1 MYWPLNSFK
10 PNEILVNMSDKRKL
24 EPTFLREYDIRGII
38 GPKFNKAD
46 FRSIGRGFGAI
57 LKENNNNANS
67 QPKVVVGYDGRL
79 TSVDLS
85 EALCGGLL
93 DSGIDVINI
102 GCGPTP
108 MLYFAAQRFCAQGG
122 MMVTGSHNTSDY
134 NGIKMVMNGKPFYG
148 KDIQKLGLRIEDG
161 NFTFGKGSKLN
172 KVVENAYVQRLL
184 EDLQLGKEMRVA
196 WDPGN
201 GAAGDVLQLLI
212 KDLPGQHFVIN
223 AEIDG
228 KFPAHHPDP
237 TIETNLNQLKVLVRE
252 NNCDLGIGF
261 DGDGDRIGVID
272 GKCRV
277 LWGDQILV
285 ILAREVLSQKPKS
298 PIIVDVKASKIF
310 FDEILKLGGVP
321 VMAAAGHSLI
331 KAKMAELESPLAG
344 EMSGHI
350 FFADKYYGYDDALYA
365 AIRLL
370 SVLSNSETALSEMR
384 DSFPK
389 MMNTPELRFDCADE
403 RKFNVIRDVHEGLN
417 SIENIKVSD
426 IDGVR
431 VETEY
436 GWWLLRASNTQAAL
450 VARCES
456 ETEEGLRRLKND
468 LSEHLIKSGIKPPS
482 NFN

>member
-1 MYWPLNSFK
+1 MR
-10 PNEILVNMSDKRKL
+10 DKRIL
-24 EPTFLREYDIRGII
+24 EPNYLREYDIRGII
-38 GPKFNKAD
+38 GPKFNEDD
-46 FRSIGRGFGAI
+46 FRSIGRGFGSV
-57 LKENNNNANS
+57 LRENNNYANS
-67 QPKVVVGYDGRL
+67 QPSVVVGYDGRL
-79 TSVDLS
+79 TSIDLS
-85 EALCGGLL
+85 EALCAGLQ
-93 DSGIDVINI
+93 DSGVDIVSI

-108 MLYFAAQRFCAQGG
+108 MLYYATQRFCAQGG

-148 KDIQKLGLRIEDG
+148 EDIQKLGLRIKDG
-161 NFTFGKGSKLN
+161 SFTSGSGFKSNRSVKNL
-172 KVVENAYVQRLL
+172 YVQRLL
-184 EDLQLGKEMRVA
+184 EDLQVGKEMRVA

-201 GAAGDVLQLLI
+201 GAAGEVLQLLI
-212 KDLPGQHFVIN
+212 EDLPGEHFVIN
-223 AEIDG
+223 EKIDG
-228 KFPAHHPDP
+228 NFPAHHPDP
-237 TIETNLNQLKVLVRE
+237 TIESNLSQLKVLVRE
-252 NNCDLGIGF
+252 KNCDLGIGF

-272 GKCRV
+272 GTCRV
-277 LWGDQILV
+277 LWGDQLLV

-310 FDEILKLGGVP
+310 FDEISKLGGVP
-321 VMAAAGHSLI
+321 IMAAAGHSLI

-370 SVLSNSETALSEMR
+370 SVLSKSENNLSEIR
-384 DSFPK
+384 DSFPE

-403 RKFNVIRDVHEGLN
+403 LKFNVIKEVHKRLLN
-417 SIENIKVSD
+417 IENIKVLD

-431 VETEY
+431 VETKD

-450 VARCES
+450 VGRCES
-456 ETEEGLRRLKND
+456 DTEEGLLCLKNEV
-468 LSEHLIKSGIKPPS
+468 SEQLIKSGIKPPS